1 MRLNPKLNNFST
13 NEEKIGTWID
23 GKPIYRMVISST
35 TPSSSTVATVGT
47 ISNTDLVINL
57 YGYLTAGN
65 NQRIP
70 LNFVYNTEQCSLYKE
85 GNYIKCRIT
94 ATGYQSKS
102 CIIVAEYTK
111 TTD

>member
-1 MRLNPKLNNFST
+1 MKINPKLNKYST
-13 NEEKIGTWID
+13 NETRIGTWIN
-23 GKPIYRMVISST
+23 GKPVYRKIITST

-70 LNFVYNTEQCSLYKE
+70 LNFVYNAEQCSLYKE
-85 GNYIKCRIT
+85 GNNIMCRIT
-94 ATGYQSKS
+94 AASYQSKS